1 MTEENAKY
9 EVKDKGNGK
18 NQEQVIGVPKD
29 EVEIWFMLGVSKKTG
44 EMIITGPK
52 VEELQKF
59 GERKTRQDS
68 LDLLIEALHTVMMR
82 TKESQK
88 KSPILRLGKQLF
100 IPGR

>member
-1 MTEENAKY
+1 MTEEKAEY
-9 EVKDKGNGK
+9 QTKDKGNGK
-18 NQEQVIGVPKD
+18 DQEQVIGVPKD
-29 EVEIWFMLGVSKKTG
+29 EVELWFMIGVSRKTG

-68 LDLLIEALHTVMMR
+68 IDLLIEALYTVSKR

-88 KSPILRLGKQLF
+88 KSSILQIASGLILPR
-100 IPGR
+100 R